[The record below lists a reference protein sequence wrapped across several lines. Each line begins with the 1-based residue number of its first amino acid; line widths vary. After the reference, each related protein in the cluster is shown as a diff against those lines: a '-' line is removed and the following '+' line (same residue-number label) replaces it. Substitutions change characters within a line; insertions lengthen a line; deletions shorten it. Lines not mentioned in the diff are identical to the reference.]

1 MRYRFDKNRMG
12 LMIHVWEEFF
22 DVLNKISTK
31 PYIETVF
38 YEQNFRKCKKTFL
51 WNSSS
56 FFTKMIAIVL
66 IICKSLILFCN
77 LERSY

>member
-38 YEQNFRKCKKTFL
+38 YEQNFRKCKKPFYGIHHLFL
-51 WNSSS
+51 PKWSP
-56 FFTKMIAIVL
+56 
-66 IICKSLILFCN
+66 LFW
-77 LERSY
+77 